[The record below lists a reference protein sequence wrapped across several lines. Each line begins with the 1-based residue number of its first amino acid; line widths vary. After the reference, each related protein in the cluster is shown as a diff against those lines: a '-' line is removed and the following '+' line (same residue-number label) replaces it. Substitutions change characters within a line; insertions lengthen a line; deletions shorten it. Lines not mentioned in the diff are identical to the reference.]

1 MPGLMPTKSTRTPGL
16 MRSRSGGSSWGKT
29 GLSPSMRYARSMRAV
44 VIVMIVLVASA
55 AARAQSSIAEHEAVL
70 KTMQTFFDTMAA
82 KDVEGARRIL
92 QPQGRFHA
100 IRVRDGKPDVRAFS
114 NEEYFADLQAS
125 KQKMRER
132 IWNPE
137 VKVNGLIAT
146 LWAPYDFWLDGKYSH
161 CGVDQFDFIK
171 TEEGWKI
178 AGGVY
183 SIESKC
189 APSPLG
195 PLKP

>member
-1 MPGLMPTKSTRTPGL
+1 
-16 MRSRSGGSSWGKT
+16 
-29 GLSPSMRYARSMRAV
+29 MRYARAMRTTV
-44 VIVMIVLVASA
+44 TLVAVTLLA
-55 AARAQSSIAEHEAVL
+55 AANVHAQTSNADRDDVL
-70 KTMQTFFDTMAA
+70 KVVQAFFDTMTAA
-82 KDVEGARRIL
+82 DIEGARKIL

-100 IRVRDGKPDVRAFS
+100 MRMRDGKPDVRAFA

-137 VKVNGLIAT
+137 VRVSGAIAT
-146 LWAPYDFWLDGKYSH
+146 LWAPYDFWIDGKFSH
-161 CGVDQFDFIK
+161 CGVDAFDLIK
-171 TEEGWKI
+171 TEDGWKI

-183 SIESKC
+183 TVETKC

-195 PLKP
+195 PLKQ

>member
-1 MPGLMPTKSTRTPGL
+1 
-16 MRSRSGGSSWGKT
+16 
-29 GLSPSMRYARSMRAV
+29 MRYARPVRVV
-44 VIVMIVLVASA
+44 VIAIAVLA
-55 AARAQSSIAEHEAVL
+55 AAGSVRAQSSTTEADTVL
-70 KTMQTFFDTMAA
+70 KTVQMFFDTMAA
-82 KDVEGARRIL
+82 KDVEGARQIL

-100 IRVRDGKPDVRAFS
+100 MRVRDGKPEVRAFS

-137 VKVNGLIAT
+137 VRVSGLIASVR
-146 LWAPYDFWLDGKYSH
+146 APYDFWLDGKLSH
-161 CGVDQFDFIK
+161 CGIDQFDLIK
-171 TEEGWKI
+171 TEDGWKI

-183 SIESKC
+183 SLETNC

-195 PLKP
+195 PLKQ

>member
-1 MPGLMPTKSTRTPGL
+1 
-16 MRSRSGGSSWGKT
+16 MRSRSGGSNWGT
-29 GLSPSMRYARSMRAV
+29 NDLSFSMRYAPSMRAV
-44 VIVMIVLVASA
+44 LIVMIVLIVSA
-55 AARAQSSIAEHEAVL
+55 PARAQSSIAEHEAVL
-70 KTMQTFFDTMAA
+70 KTMQMFFDTMTS
-82 KDVEGARRIL
+82 KDIEGARKIL

-100 IRVRDGKPDVRAFS
+100 LRMRDGKQDVRAFS
-114 NEEYFADLQAS
+114 HEEYFADLQAS

-195 PLKP
+195 PLKQ